1 MRSKYSDSRR
11 CAAAFIRFAMDRFD
25 HNHRGGAIAC
35 WNYFINDRK
44 VSGFWTPKDDA
55 VVLGQLVVGIA
66 ARRRLSPTWRYPMA
80 DDLTNRGPSDR
91 SKVNVHED
99 WEVRWWCGKWNVTR
113 AQLVAAVNAVGT
125 SAKKVAE
132 HLGKPYPV

>member
-55 VVLGQLVVGIA
+55 VVLTAPLERSSPPSGIGA
-66 ARRRLSPTWRYPMA
+66 ARTQRAARLRRAESIWSIASSATPGLGS
-80 DDLTNRGPSDR
+80 
-91 SKVNVHED
+91 SK
-99 WEVRWWCGKWNVTR
+99 
-113 AQLVAAVNAVGT
+113 A
-125 SAKKVAE
+125 
-132 HLGKPYPV
+132 